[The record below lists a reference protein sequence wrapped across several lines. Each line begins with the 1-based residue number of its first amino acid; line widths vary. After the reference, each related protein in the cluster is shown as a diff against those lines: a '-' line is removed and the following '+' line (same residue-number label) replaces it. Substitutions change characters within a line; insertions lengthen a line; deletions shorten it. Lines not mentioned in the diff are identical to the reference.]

1 MVLFNRKLPA
11 LGLALALLFAASPA
25 AAAFID
31 DYAFA
36 NWSLTQT
43 PGADGF
49 VVPSGAPTDTIVLT
63 GSEANGTPAPP
74 ADDPS
79 VTDFTITVATS
90 GTISFDWDYQSLDAA
105 DWDRGAYLVNGGEF
119 FLAQNDSATSNGTV
133 TIAVTAGDVFGFR
146 VGSRDQAFSPGILT
160 IDNFSFVPEPSTAVL
175 LLLGTIGLAVAGRRR
190 TPGAGYAA
198 VPTR

>member
-1 MVLFNRKLPA
+1 MILFNRSLRA
-11 LGLALALLFAASPA
+11 VGLATALLFAAGPA

-36 NWSLTQT
+36 NWVLSQT

-49 VVPSGAPTDTIVLT
+49 VTSSGVPTDTIVLT

-79 VTDFTITVATS
+79 VTDFVITVAVAGSIT
-90 GTISFDWDYQSLDAA
+90 FDWDYQSLDTA
-105 DWDRGAYLVNGGEF
+105 DWDRGAYVVNGSEF
-119 FLAQNDSATSNGTV
+119 FLAQNNSGTSTGTISILV
-133 TIAVTAGDVFGFR
+133 GVGDTLAFR

-160 IDNFSFVPEPSTAVL
+160 IDNFVFVPEPTTAML
-175 LLLGTIGLAVAGRRR
+175 LFLGTLGLGVAGRRR
-190 TPGAGYAA
+190 S
-198 VPTR
+198 